1 MQRVEL
7 MLLFTACWVLVL
19 VLPHYQAQP
28 TIWEMALSLAVTMVL
43 AYALTRIISYPT
55 FQNLR
60 VKRAL
65 YQFIAA
71 SYLVPLGILFLGFS
85 GPYYLWS
92 KLGAGSMTLNG
103 QLSPLG
109 DLAQLTSAATCG
121 LPVQIGSVICDP
133 WLRVFNQNPDVVALM
148 SLLKITSLQFFGIAT
163 YLLFIIGVYVTSRK
177 GIFPHVPIALFIL
190 SPAASLAF
198 ERGNEVITVALLLF
212 GIYFLLSRK
221 NLLVYL
227 GILLISLS
235 GFFKLWPTLLILLIT
250 LYFRH
255 QLNWLQQLLMLSP
268 VVYWIVNLPSA
279 IKMLNSTQSGS
290 ALGNSFGFKLW
301 FRPELSSLQVLFLVL
316 FSVFGFWLAVYF
328 IRFKDFSELA
338 NSHPSDIKLLSAY
351 LATYGCLW
359 LIGDSFSYRMLM
371 FIPVLLI
378 LLKPHFLEF
387 STSRVLVVMILLSS
401 FSVRLPVT
409 QAVTTVLALLSI
421 IYAVYLFVC
430 LANRNSQASRSIQ

>member
-1 MQRVEL
+1 MMQRVEL
-7 MLLFTACWVLVL
+7 SLLFAACWVLVL
-19 VLPHYQAQP
+19 VLPHFQAKP
-28 TIWEMALSLAVTMVL
+28 TIWEMVLSLVVTMAL

-65 YQFIAA
+65 YPFIAA
-71 SYLVPLGILFLGFS
+71 SYLVPLGILSLGFS

-92 KLGAGSMTLNG
+92 KLGAGSMTMNS

-133 WLRVFNQNPDVVALM
+133 WLRAFNQNPDVVALM
-148 SLLKITSLQFFGIAT
+148 SLLKITNLQFFGIAT
-163 YLLFIIGVYVTSRK
+163 YLLFMIGVYVTSREQ
-177 GIFPHVPIALFIL
+177 IFPHVPIALFIL

-212 GIYFLLSRK
+212 GIYFLFSSK

-227 GILLISLS
+227 GILLISFS

-250 LYFRH
+250 LYFHH
-255 QLNWLQQLLMLSP
+255 QLNWLQQLLMLSSI
-268 VVYWIVNLPSA
+268 VYWIVNLSSA

-316 FSVFGFWLAVYF
+316 CLVSGFWLAIYF
-328 IRFKDFSELA
+328 IRFKDLSQLA
-338 NSHPSDIKLLSAY
+338 DSHPSDIKLLSAY
-351 LATYGCLW
+351 LATYSGLW

-387 STSRVLVVMILLSS
+387 SSSRVLVVMILLSS
-401 FSVRLPVT
+401 FSVRLPIT
-409 QAVTTVLALLSI
+409 QAVTTALALLSFI
-421 IYAVYLFVC
+421 FAVYLFVC
-430 LANRNSQASRSIQ
+430 LVSRNYEASRSI